1 MNNDLLEVYYQNIC
15 RLGRKSNKLTAS
27 LYPNFPH
34 IKCFSEHH
42 LKQNELNHIS
52 TYNYNLGANFC
63 KQSFNKGGVCIFL
76 HKTLKCLTPNLKEFC
91 KDKSCKH
98 VQ

>member
-15 RLGRKSNKLTAS
+15 RLGRKTNELTAS